1 MFPGRDKEMPERF
14 IHIAVIY
21 LVVGATLGLGMGI
34 SGKFTLHPV
43 HAHLLLA
50 GWLSLA
56 MVGAIYKLYPAAAA
70 TKLAKGHFWLHNVG
84 LPLFM
89 GGLAAMLSTG
99 NEGLVP
105 IVAAGGLLTL
115 IGFYCFAA
123 NVWMRLR

>member
-1 MFPGRDKEMPERF
+1 MSQRF

-34 SGKFTLHPV
+34 SQKFTLQPV

-56 MVGAIYKLYPAAAA
+56 MMGAIYKLYPAVGG
-70 TKLAKGHFWLHNVG
+70 TKLATAHFWLHNVG
-84 LPLFM
+84 LPIFM

-99 NEGLVP
+99 DQGLIP
-105 IVAAGGLLTL
+105 IVAGGATLLL
-115 IGFYCFAA
+115 IGFYCFAI
-123 NVWMRLR
+123 NIWLRLR